1 MFSLRSSLCRISD
14 SSPSIENASSQ
25 SILNAPRIFG
35 IVACLFPMAC
45 ITSELLFVDGEHIV
59 DFAGNILMTSIIG
72 PRYKLKGMQSVGSG
86 GVGFNLPD
94 AVQLRSEDI
103 ELDALVTATHPA
115 SGQGRYLAQ
124 VQDVSEKALLLK
136 WETSPACSRQ
146 RDSRLGIHN
155 PSIFERMIAASQGA
169 SWALKQ
175 TFRQK

>member
-1 MFSLRSSLCRISD
+1 
-14 SSPSIENASSQ
+14 
-25 SILNAPRIFG
+25 
-35 IVACLFPMAC
+35 MAC

-169 SWALKQ
+169 SWAFEANVPAEVMGWAGFSAGNLNPGLRREFFESH
-175 TFRQK
+175 TATIVRQGL